1 MKTPTSLCH
10 SLCLTLSLILLP
22 SAPAG
27 GQAVQDS
34 VEIRVS
40 PVRGG
45 VYMLTAAGGNLA
57 IFPGSDGTLVVDSEY
72 AERTE
77 RILDTIRGLAR
88 GVESPGAEAGRP
100 GAGQRL
106 GPAVR
111 FLVNTHWHFDHTGGN
126 QGFARAGALIIAHEA
141 VARLLAEDQVMSA
154 VGGRAVPAAP
164 PEARP
169 AVTFNDRMNLAWN
182 GDLIHLVHMPA
193 AHTDGDVIVHFR
205 DADVIHMGDIYFNGM
220 YPFIDVDHGGNL
232 GGMIRAVEEVLDH
245 SREETL
251 FIPGHGPLSDGKGLR
266 TYAEMLRT
274 VHQRVESLVA
284 QGKTR
289 AEVVAA
295 RPTADLDPIWV
306 RVQGSEEADFFVG
319 LAYDGMVKRTSGG

>member
-1 MKTPTSLCH
+1 MRMPT
-10 SLCLTLSLILLP
+10 SLCLTLCFILLP
-22 SAPAG
+22 PVPVS
-27 GQAVQDS
+27 GQVAQDS

-40 PVRGG
+40 PVRGE

-57 IFPGSDGTLVVDSEY
+57 IFPGPDGTFVVDADY
-72 AERTE
+72 AEHTE

-88 GVESPGAEAGRP
+88 GVESPGGEGRVP
-100 GAGQRL
+100 AADPQR
-106 GPAVR
+106 GPTVR

-154 VGGRAVPAAP
+154 VGGRGVPAAP

-169 AVTFNDRMNLAWN
+169 VVTFNDRMNLAWT

-220 YPFIDVDHGGNL
+220 YPLIDVDFGGNL
-232 GGMIRAVEEVLDH
+232 GGMIRAVEDVLDH
-245 SREETL
+245 SRENTL
-251 FIPGHGPLSDGKGLR
+251 FIPGHGPLSDREGLR
-266 TYAEMLRT
+266 SYAEMLRT
-274 VHQRVESLVA
+274 VHERVESLVV
-284 QGKTR
+284 QGRTR
-289 AEVVAA
+289 EEVVAA

-306 RVQGSEEADFFVG
+306 RVPGSEEADFFVG
-319 LAYDGMVKRTSGG
+319 LVYDGMVKQNSGG